1 MASSSPP
8 FFERALILV
17 RGGGDLASGVV
28 YRLQRA
34 GFPVLVTELAAPLLV
49 RRAVSYGD
57 AVYAQTRTVDGIT
70 ARLVTAEAV
79 HETIRAGEVPV
90 VIDPDGALLRALT
103 PAVVVDARMEKRNL
117 GTTMADAPLVIALG
131 PGFNAGQDCH
141 AVIETNRGHRLG
153 RVIEQ
158 GAAEPDSGEP
168 GSVRSRTHSRVLRAP
183 EAGFVEPL
191 AQIGDLIAAGQ
202 PIARVGASTIT
213 AGFDGVLR
221 GLIHERVAVTRG
233 MKIGDLDPRAEREM
247 CFTISDKSL
256 AVGGGV
262 LEAVLAA
269 RQVRPFLD
277 ASRRALANSP
287 AADHASR

>member
-153 RVIEQ
+153 RVIEH

-191 AQIGDLIAAGQ
+191 AQIGDQIAAGQ